1 MPDFR
6 LLGVSTVP
14 GRTWLRFMTAKML
27 SRPQARYIL
36 AQNAGILF
44 GIRTTATALVALWLA
59 MWLQFDTPR
68 WAAWTVMSLALPTR
82 GQVAAKGVWRAG
94 GTILGVIAG
103 ICAVAAF
110 AQQPIAMGLFLATW
124 FALNAYVGG
133 LLPGNAPYGA
143 ALSGLT
149 AGLIINLAA
158 PAPLSIF
165 DVAFARGAD
174 ILLGVACVY
183 VASTVAEAL
192 QGSPHAAATGP
203 APMPT
208 SLQVAGNGIRVF
220 LVVSAAWFI
229 WMATAWTSGGFFVIF
244 AGVVAIFFAIL
255 PDPDSRARAYLWGV
269 ALGQGLGIFVK
280 YMLTIAPSSFGL
292 LALVLAPFLFIGAVG
307 MTDARTMGP
316 AIGFNLS
323 FLLAV
328 EPANPMQYDLAAS
341 FNEASAIFAGIAFG
355 IAGYRIVLPDRVWRL
370 AR

>member
-1 MPDFR
+1 MLER
-6 LLGVSTVP
+6 LL
-14 GRTWLRFMTAKML
+14 AH
-27 SRPQARYIL
+27 RPL
-36 AQNAGILF
+36 VLNTGIPF
-44 GIRTTATALVALWLA
+44 GLRTTAAALVALWLA
-59 MWLQFDTPR
+59 MWLQLDTPR

-82 GQVAAKGVWRAG
+82 GQVAAKGIWRAG
-94 GTILGVIAG
+94 GTILGVVAGIAG
-103 ICAVAAF
+103 VSAF
-110 AQQPIAMGLFLATW
+110 AQHPLAMGLFLATW
-124 FALNAYVGG
+124 FALNAYIGG

-149 AGLIINLAA
+149 AGLVINLTA

-192 QGSPHAAATGP
+192 QGPPRAGAVGPAAA
-203 APMPT
+203 PT
-208 SLQVAGNGIRVF
+208 PSQVAGNAIRVF
-220 LVVSAAWFI
+220 IVVGAAWSL
-229 WMATAWTSGGFFVIF
+229 WMATAWSSGGFFVIF
-244 AGVVAIFFAIL
+244 AGVVAIFFAIM

-292 LALVLAPFLFIGAVG
+292 LALALAPFLFIGAVG
-307 MTDARTMGP
+307 MTDPRTMGP

-328 EPANPMQYDLAAS
+328 EPANPMHYDLAAS

-355 IAGYRIVLPDRVWRL
+355 LAGYRIVLPRRVWRL
-370 AR
+370 A